1 MIYYDLKSCSVNKA
15 SLVITSAYSK

>member
-1 MIYYDLKSCSVNKA
+1 MIYYDLKSCSVHKA